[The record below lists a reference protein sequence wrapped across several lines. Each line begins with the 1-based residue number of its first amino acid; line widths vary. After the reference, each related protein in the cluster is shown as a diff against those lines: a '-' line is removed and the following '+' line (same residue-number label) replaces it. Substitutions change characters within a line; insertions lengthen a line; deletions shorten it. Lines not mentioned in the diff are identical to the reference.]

1 MMSQIELHAAC
12 ARERRRDYLAAAE
25 RDRIANACAGGL
37 PLSRRVARPLGR
49 VLFDLGERLLRYGKA
64 ERAPRLYRRSA
75 RSIELN

>member
-1 MMSQIELHAAC
+1 MMSQIELHAEY

-49 VLFDLGERLLRYGKA
+49 VLFDLGDRLLRYGQA
-64 ERAPRLYRRSA
+64 ERGARMYRRSA
-75 RSIELN
+75 RSVELN